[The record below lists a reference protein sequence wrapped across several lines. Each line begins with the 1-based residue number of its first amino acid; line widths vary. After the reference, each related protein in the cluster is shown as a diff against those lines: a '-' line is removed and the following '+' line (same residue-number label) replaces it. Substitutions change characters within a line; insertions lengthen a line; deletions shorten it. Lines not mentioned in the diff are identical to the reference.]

1 MTGDKSDNIP
11 QVFKK
16 CGIKT
21 AIKCWDNKEFFN
33 DKMKDN
39 DTKNNYERNRKLID
53 FNNIPKK
60 LQKEF
65 FKNNQI

>member
-1 MTGDKSDNIP
+1 
-11 QVFKK
+11 
-16 CGIKT
+16 
-21 AIKCWDNKEFFN
+21 
-33 DKMKDN
+33 MKDN